1 MSSYK
6 QLSNQGPPLLSTG
19 ASKSRDK
26 RRPISGVI
34 STGHG
39 PRCSTPLIH
48 GQQWAKQQ
56 VLARFIVF
64 SANLNFV
71 TMFSLPASYVE
82 MEDPSRFIG
91 GVHSHS
97 SNHDPPDWEDVWGAG
112 SDKCAVASSTIRPT
126 QQHMKM
132 SLPVSPVA
140 IQGWG
145 NPMNVASNQICRW
158 WWWWLGGLNRP
169 IFSPIGWNP
178 NVLLCSWNISDRSFR
193 TRTRSAW
200 MAAIPNTSVLID

>member
-6 QLSNQGPPLLSTG
+6 QLSNQGPLLLSTG

-39 PRCSTPLIH
+39 PRCSTPPIH

-64 SANLNFV
+64 SADLNFV
-71 TMFSLPASYVE
+71 TTFSLPASYVE

-91 GVHSHS
+91 GEHSRL
-97 SNHDPPDWEDVWGAG
+97 SNHDPADWEEVWGAG
-112 SDKCAVASSTIRPT
+112 SDKRAIASSTIRPT

-140 IQGWG
+140 NQEWG
-145 NPMNVASNQICRW
+145 NPMNVASNQICQ
-158 WWWWLGGLNRP
+158 GGGG
-169 IFSPIGWNP
+169 GWG
-178 NVLLCSWNISDRSFR
+178 V
-193 TRTRSAW
+193 
-200 MAAIPNTSVLID
+200 

>member
-91 GVHSHS
+91 GEHSHS

-112 SDKCAVASSTIRPT
+112 SDKCAVASSTIRRSSTWKCPSLSRLWPFKDEET
-126 QQHMKM
+126 QWTWP
-132 SLPVSPVA
+132 LTRFA
-140 IQGWG
+140 GGGGGGWG
-145 NPMNVASNQICRW
+145 V
-158 WWWWLGGLNRP
+158 
-169 IFSPIGWNP
+169 
-178 NVLLCSWNISDRSFR
+178 
-193 TRTRSAW
+193 
-200 MAAIPNTSVLID
+200 